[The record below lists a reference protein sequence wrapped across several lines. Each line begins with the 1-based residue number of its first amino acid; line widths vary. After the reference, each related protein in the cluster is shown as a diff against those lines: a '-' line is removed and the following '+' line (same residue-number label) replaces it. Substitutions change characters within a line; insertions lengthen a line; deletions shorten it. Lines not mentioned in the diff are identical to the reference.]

1 MIVDKLI
8 AWITYALSD
17 RDPAIRTAAIK
28 LLKSHLDDE
37 GKEFVLGAMRL
48 DLRRAQ
54 TDKTVV
60 QEKIQKLEDEIAD
73 LQGGKSN

>member
-1 MIVDKLI
+1 
-8 AWITYALSD
+8 
-17 RDPAIRTAAIK
+17 
-28 LLKSHLDDE
+28 
-37 GKEFVLGAMRL
+37 
-48 DLRRAQ
+48 LRRAQ